1 MESEPKVL
9 TRGSGLVNIAQLL
22 DFLLHFIFYAYRWL
36 LDTDL
41 QIIVTVGAITVTLFA
56 LISSIQELQCIKVLD
71 DLIH

>member
-41 QIIVTVGAITVTLFA
+41 WIIVTVLQEMLCAITVTLFDKQYSG
-56 LISSIQELQCIKVLD
+56 LVVYQST
-71 DLIH
+71 